1 MDFIVINKQ
10 KNFQH
15 NSVFESGLSDFHLL
29 IVTKFLID
37 FQKQNPKI
45 TYCKYETLDNEKFRS
60 STLKHN
66 FDKSSFDS

>member
-1 MDFIVINKQ
+1 MELILINKQ

-37 FQKQNPKI
+37 FQKQNQKI
-45 TYCKYETLDNEKFRS
+45 TYCKCETLDNENS
-60 STLKHN
+60 DQAL
-66 FDKSSFDS
+66 